1 MDFFKREQKKLEE
14 KNSKE
19 KAFAFSFEKIEE
31 ELNSWIQRDKYSNK
45 IINNIIDNL
54 SKNNNLKVD
63 SFLQIVNY
71 TLNSLEKI
79 VDNPKKN
86 LIKISEF
93 QEINKITTTDF
104 KTMVWLGS
112 KPGKNLAE
120 KIGVKGKILAPK
132 NIYSI
137 DKKENRIT
145 TYYVKKVL
153 EILEMRFLSYEKN
166 NIDSKEFQEIY
177 KRFYRIK
184 RKMILNEMF
193 SLKRPLDFIPNNT
206 LIDHRDYS
214 TVNRGLNSLKK
225 YIKDSNYTE
234 EELKEQSIFIIFINI
249 LNNLNNL
256 SYFKVVKKIFNIEK
270 IFKSIEDK
278 KTIEDKI
285 EYFIENQKKYYLE
298 VEIKD
303 KKLKISLSS
312 LSFNKETKRIEKA
325 TKLLAEEIEVVISKK
340 YDLEKNL
347 LKFSILNTSDEEM
360 ILDDKNLELKG
371 KEIVEKIL
379 RIVGK
384 EEYFTDSNLLLLNEE
399 ENGAYLNLS
408 TPISFIND
416 KILENTGYSTNL
428 DSFVGIKDYFPISE
442 PEEITSLNDS
452 FCKGKNLENIS
463 KYLEKLNL
471 ESIIGIYSS
480 PEYQDSEVQKDIY
493 TIFNSKTKESYPVWR
508 SILAAYTLD
517 NGIKEDKDMVILDL
531 NIKNPS
537 LNIVKKWKNTFEHH
551 PILIKYLKDLKEFS
565 LENFIRSYL
574 DKYLDKYKI
583 KISTKEKKNLLSSS
597 KITSVLFSNIEKII
611 VNKDK
616 NFFYLEKDLI
626 LFNNLNLELNK
637 KFFKLLEKK
646 SKELGLINKKII
658 IITDYISNIPDN
670 LNNDF
675 NIEILK
681 EKKLGECKDKIL
693 SKILSKKSVW
703 NEFLP
708 NLTLETIKEGHFY
721 NLNLIKDKSINL
733 TLGEEV
739 IFDVEDTLIF
749 PGGQEIIKFPLYSE
763 DSLNKKIYFLEVK
776 SPAFPLRNLLEV
788 KFKIGYSYGNRN
800 PYRIIVSSNNDQ
812 IDFETKWIENKEEVA
827 IKQINFP
834 EIVTDESEGE
844 NILTT
849 ILRFRNDYQRLQE
862 HLKKSKNKFR
872 KYLIYKVEKGDKEDI
887 INHPAIVFLVSLL
900 ELENLEE
907 DLQYALKLF
916 LASFNNLFSL
926 NTLNL
931 EFKNRKKGEQI
942 EKRKF
947 LFNYQYGNMNL
958 KTLLGEKDDIKD
970 VLNVVET
977 ISELSWL
984 DKNFIKGVA
993 EREPKVLDR
1002 CLTQVIKTL
1011 KHTRENFDLQYQI
1024 WWQEKKLPWM
1034 LTNKIRN
1041 CFEFLLALFLLDKE
1055 NNILSS
1061 KMKNKKEYYELLYNI
1076 KEIDRKIQMETIK
1089 YPGLKEEYNKGMRI
1103 RITIENKEGLEE
1115 VSDLVYSLFNYMT
1128 GSNGSNL
1135 IKVKEIL
1142 ED

>member
-120 KIGVKGKILAPK
+120 KIGVKGKVLAPK

-153 EILEMRFLSYEKN
+153 EILEMRFLSYKKN

-234 EELKEQSIFIIFINI
+234 EELKEQSTFIIFINI

-270 IFKSIEDK
+270 IVKSIEDK
-278 KTIEDKI
+278 KPVENKI

-408 TPISFIND
+408 TPISYIND

-428 DSFVGIKDYFPISE
+428 DSFVGIKDYFSISE
-442 PEEITSLNDS
+442 SEEITSLSDN
-452 FCKGKNLENIS
+452 FCEGKNLEKIS
-463 KYLEKLNL
+463 KYLEKLSL
-471 ESIIGIYSS
+471 DSMIGIYSS

-493 TIFNSKTKESYPVWR
+493 TIFNSKTKESYPIWR

-517 NGIKEDKDMVILDL
+517 NEIKENKDMIILDL

-537 LNIVKKWKNTFEHH
+537 LNIVRKWKNTFEHH
-551 PILIKYLKDLKEFS
+551 PILIKDSEDLKEFS
-565 LENFIRSYL
+565 LDNFIESYL
-574 DKYLDKYKI
+574 KKYLNEYKI
-583 KISTKEKKNLLSSS
+583 KLSDKEKKNLLSSG
-597 KITSVLFSNIEKII
+597 KVTSILFSNIEKII

-616 NFFYLEKDLI
+616 NFFYLEKDFTI
-626 LFNNLNLELNK
+626 FNNLNFELSK
-637 KFFKLLEKK
+637 KFFKLLEIK
-646 SKELGLINKKII
+646 SKDLGLVNKKTII
-658 IITDYISNIPDN
+658 IADYISSIPKN
-670 LNNDF
+670 LNNNFD
-675 NIEILK
+675 IEILK

-693 SKILSKKSVW
+693 DKILDKKPVW
-703 NEFLP
+703 KEFLP

-749 PGGQEIIKFPLYSE
+749 PVGQEIIKFPLYSE

-776 SPAFPLRNLLEV
+776 SPALPLRNLLEV

-834 EIVTDESEGE
+834 EIVVNENEGE

-849 ILRFRNDYQRLQE
+849 ILRFKNDYQRLQE
-862 HLKKSKNKFR
+862 HLKRSKNKFR
-872 KYLIYKVEKGDKEDI
+872 KYLIYKVEKGYKEEI
-887 INHPAIVFLVSLL
+887 INHPAIIYLISLL
-900 ELENLEE
+900 NSENLET
-907 DLQYALKLF
+907 DFQYAIKLF
-916 LASFNNLFSL
+916 LSSFNNLISL
-926 NTLNL
+926 DILNSG
-931 EFKNRKKGEQI
+931 FQI

-947 LFNYQYGNMNL
+947 LFNYQYGNMKL
-958 KTLLGEKDDIKD
+958 KTLLGENGN
-970 VLNVVET
+970 VLNIVET

-984 DKNFIKGVA
+984 DKDFIKGVV
-993 EREPKVLDR
+993 EREPQSLDS
-1002 CLTQVIKTL
+1002 CLTQVMKTL
-1011 KHTRENFDLQYQI
+1011 KHTRENFDQQYKF
-1024 WWQEKKLPWM
+1024 WWQEKKPWM

-1041 CFEFLLALFLLDKE
+1041 CFEFLLALFLLNKE
-1055 NNILSS
+1055 NNILSA
-1061 KMKNKKEYYELLYNI
+1061 KMKDKKEYYELLYNI

-1089 YPGLKEEYNKGMRI
+1089 YPGLKEEYNKGIRI
-1103 RITIENKEGLEE
+1103 RITIDNKEGLEE

-1128 GSNGSNL
+1128 GSNGSDL